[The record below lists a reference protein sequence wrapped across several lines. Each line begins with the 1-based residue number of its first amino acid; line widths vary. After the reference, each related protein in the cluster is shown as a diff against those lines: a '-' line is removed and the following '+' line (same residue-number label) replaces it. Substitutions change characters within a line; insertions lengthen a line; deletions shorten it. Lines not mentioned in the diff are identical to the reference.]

1 MGNIIPT
8 SVNFNLPNGKKVTIE
23 TGKLATMA
31 HGSAVVRVDNTMLLA
46 TVVAASKPKEGQDF
60 FPLSVDYQEKFAGA
74 GKIPGNFFRRESK
87 LSDYE
92 VLISRLVDRA
102 IRPLFDDDFVND
114 TNHDIFN
121 FRRSQQY
128 ARLLCSVGS
137 IRGPCS
143 FRHSFQR
150 AYF

>member
-31 HGSAVVRVDNTMLLA
+31 HGSAVVRIDNTMLLA

-60 FPLSVDYQEKFAGA
+60 FPLSVDYQEKFAGN

-102 IRPLFDDDFVND
+102 IRPLFDDDFVNE
-114 TNHDIFN
+114 TQIMISLI
-121 FRRSQQY
+121 FRRCQ
-128 ARLLCSVGS
+128 
-137 IRGPCS
+137 
-143 FRHSFQR
+143 
-150 AYF
+150 